1 MQIMLALGILI
12 LSYIIGS
19 IPFGVLIVQLFSG
32 KDIRK
37 VESGRTGG
45 TNAMRAAGVW
55 AGFGTALLDMLKSAS
70 TVWMARA
77 ILPGYVW
84 LEVLAP
90 VLAILGHNYSIFL
103 IERNEQG
110 RLRFRGGAGGAPTV
124 GGAVGL
130 WLPSILII
138 LPLGVLIWFGIG
150 YASVA
155 TLSAAL
161 IASLVFLYKALANG
175 FPWQYVVYGL
185 LAELLLIWALRPN
198 IQRLIEGKERMIG
211 WRARRLKKV

>member
-1 MQIMLALGILI
+1 
-12 LSYIIGS
+12 
-19 IPFGVLIVQLFSG
+19 
-32 KDIRK
+32 
-37 VESGRTGG
+37 
-45 TNAMRAAGVW
+45 
-55 AGFGTALLDMLKSAS
+55 MLKSAS